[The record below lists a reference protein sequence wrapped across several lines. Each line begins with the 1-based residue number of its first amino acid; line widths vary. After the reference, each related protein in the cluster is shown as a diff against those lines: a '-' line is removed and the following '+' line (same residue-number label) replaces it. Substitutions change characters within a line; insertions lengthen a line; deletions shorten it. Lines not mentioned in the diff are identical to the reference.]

1 MGRTPASFLLN
12 QSSAEISSV
21 HHRPPEATGV
31 QEMIGGV
38 PKGKT
43 KSGQTADIPHSNPQ
57 VRKLEERTHRELA
70 EPVDPKPLLYSRQLQ
85 AYTSIR
91 ALRVSRSVVNVQ
103 QACRTRSTHF
113 GFLTHPFATR
123 RIPSFPLFVLT
134 SVSVQTSQLRGLPPL
149 LNKGHLRS
157 QH

>member
-103 QACRTRSTHF
+103 TGMQDSEYTLWLSDSSLCHQTNPIISSVCSHQRFSSNFPAK
-113 GFLTHPFATR
+113 GLAT
-123 RIPSFPLFVLT
+123 SL
-134 SVSVQTSQLRGLPPL
+134 
-149 LNKGHLRS
+149 K
-157 QH
+157 